1 MKKSNKPK
9 PKPKFI
15 KELAGQFEVDLAN
28 TLPISIQ
35 PNGDIVYK
43 EFVIKLD
50 KFKNWALHYKSGPF
64 IEQFYLKTCALMA
77 ARYYHRLDLNKF
89 NSIKQLDRHYWSHYC
104 DTLVFKNNIAKK
116 TIDYDRYLIL
126 LNKLE
131 YSQDKSNFYKN
142 QISQSFK
149 WTFAS

>member
-1 MKKSNKPK
+1 MKKSHK

-15 KELAGQFEVDLAN
+15 KELVEHFDVDLN
-28 TLPISIQ
+28 KSLPISIQ

-43 EFVIKLD
+43 DYVIKLN
-50 KFKNWALHYKSGPF
+50 KFKNWALHYKSGPI

-77 ARYYHRLDLNKF
+77 ARSYHRLDLNKF
-89 NSIKQLDRHYWSHYC
+89 NSIKQLDRHYWSNYC
-104 DTLVFKNNIAKK
+104 DTLVFKNNIANKA
-116 TIDYDRYLIL
+116 IDYDRYLIL

-131 YSQDKSNFYKN
+131 YSQDKSDYYKN

>member
-9 PKPKFI
+9 SKFI
-15 KELAGQFEVDLAN
+15 KELVGQFEVDLAN

-43 EFVIKLD
+43 DYVIKLN
-50 KFKNWALHYKSGPF
+50 KFSNWALHYKSGPI

-77 ARYYHRLDLNKF
+77 AKSYHRLDLNKF
-89 NSIKQLDRHYWSHYC
+89 NSIRQLDRHYWTNYC

-131 YSQDKSNFYKN
+131 YSQEKSDFYKN
-142 QISQSFK
+142 KISQSFK

>member
-1 MKKSNKPK
+1 MKKTHKPK
-9 PKPKFI
+9 SKFI
-15 KELAGQFEVDLAN
+15 KELVEHFDVDLN
-28 TLPISIQ
+28 NSLPISIQ

-43 EFVIKLD
+43 DYVIKLN
-50 KFKNWALHYKSGPF
+50 KFKNWALHYRSGP
-64 IEQFYLKTCALMA
+64 IVEQFYLKTCALMA
-77 ARYYHRLDLNKF
+77 AKAYHRLDLNKF
-89 NSIKQLDRHYWSHYC
+89 NSIKQLDSHYWSNYC

-116 TIDYDRYLIL
+116 TIAYDRYLIL

-131 YSQDKSNFYKN
+131 YSQEKSDFYKN

>member
-1 MKKSNKPK
+1 MKKSNK

-15 KELAGQFEVDLAN
+15 KELAGQFEVDLSN

-43 EFVIKLD
+43 EFVIKLN
-50 KFKNWALHYKSGPF
+50 KFNNWALHYKSGPL

-77 ARYYHRLDLNKF
+77 ARAYQRLDLNKF
-89 NSIKQLDRHYWSHYC
+89 NSIKQLDRHYWSHFC

-131 YSQDKSNFYKN
+131 YSQDKSDFYKN
-142 QISQSFK
+142 QISKSFK
-149 WTFAS
+149 WTFAG

>member
-1 MKKSNKPK
+1 MKKTYKPK
-9 PKPKFI
+9 PRFI
-15 KELAGQFEVDLAN
+15 KELVEHFDVDLN
-28 TLPISIQ
+28 NSLPISIQ

-43 EFVIKLD
+43 DYVIKLN
-50 KFKNWALHYKSGPF
+50 KFKNWALHHRSGPVV
-64 IEQFYLKTCALMA
+64 EQFYLKTCALMA
-77 ARYYHRLDLNKF
+77 AKAYHRLDLNKF
-89 NSIKQLDRHYWSHYC
+89 NSIKQLDSHYWSNYC

-116 TIDYDRYLIL
+116 TIAYDRYLIL

-131 YSQDKSNFYKN
+131 YSQEKSDFYKN

>member
-1 MKKSNKPK
+1 MKKTHK

-15 KELAGQFEVDLAN
+15 KDLAGQFEVDLAN

-43 EFVIKLD
+43 DYVIKLN
-50 KFKNWALHYKSGPF
+50 KFSNWALHYKSGPI

-77 ARYYHRLDLNKF
+77 ARSYNCLDLNKS
-89 NSIKQLDRHYWSHYC
+89 NSIRQLDRHYWTNYC

-116 TIDYDRYLIL
+116 TISYDRYLIL

-131 YSQDKSNFYKN
+131 YSQEKSDFYKN

>member
-1 MKKSNKPK
+1 MKKTHKPK
-9 PKPKFI
+9 LKFI
-15 KELAGQFEVDLAN
+15 KELVEHFDVDLN
-28 TLPISIQ
+28 NSLPISIQ

-43 EFVIKLD
+43 DYVIKLN
-50 KFKNWALHYKSGPF
+50 KFKNWALHYRSGP
-64 IEQFYLKTCALMA
+64 IVEQFYLKTCALMA
-77 ARYYHRLDLNKF
+77 AKAYHRLDLNKF
-89 NSIKQLDRHYWSHYC
+89 NSIKQLDSHYWSNYC

-116 TIDYDRYLIL
+116 TIAYDRYLIL

-131 YSQDKSNFYKN
+131 YSQEKSDFYKN

>member
-1 MKKSNKPK
+1 MKKSNKPN

-43 EFVIKLD
+43 DYVIKLNN
-50 KFKNWALHYKSGPF
+50 FSNWALHYKSGPF

-77 ARYYHRLDLNKF
+77 ARSYHRLDLNKF
-89 NSIKQLDRHYWSHYC
+89 NSIRQLDRHYWTHYC

-116 TIDYDRYLIL
+116 TIAYDRYLIL

-131 YSQDKSNFYKN
+131 YSQEKSDFYKN

>member
-1 MKKSNKPK
+1 MKKTHK

-15 KELAGQFEVDLAN
+15 KELVEHFDVDLN
-28 TLPISIQ
+28 NSLPISIQ

-43 EFVIKLD
+43 DYVIKLN
-50 KFKNWALHYKSGPF
+50 KFKNWALHYRSGP
-64 IEQFYLKTCALMA
+64 IVEQFYLKTCALMA
-77 ARYYHRLDLNKF
+77 AKAYHRLDLNKF
-89 NSIKQLDRHYWSHYC
+89 NSIKQLDSHYWSNYC

-116 TIDYDRYLIL
+116 TIAYDRYLIL

-131 YSQDKSNFYKN
+131 YSQEKSDYYKN

>member
-9 PKPKFI
+9 TKFI
-15 KELAGQFEVDLAN
+15 KEIAGQFEADLTK

-35 PNGDIVYK
+35 PNGAIVYK
-43 EFVIKLD
+43 DYVIKLN
-50 KFKNWALHYKSGPF
+50 KFNNWALHYKSGPL

-77 ARYYHRLDLNKF
+77 AKAYSRLDLNKF

-104 DTLVFKNNIAKK
+104 DTLVFKNNITKK

-131 YSQDKSNFYKN
+131 YSQDKSDFYKN